1 MGGTLRKFCP
11 FGGPVSTLVGISTD
25 LVGGEAKRR
34 WLGDGS
40 LISVGPIKKLGLGLG
55 LGALVENLKQPTFL
69 LFGFF

>member
-34 WLGDGS
+34 LLGDGS
-40 LISVGPIKKLGLGLG
+40 LIAVGPTKLGLGLG